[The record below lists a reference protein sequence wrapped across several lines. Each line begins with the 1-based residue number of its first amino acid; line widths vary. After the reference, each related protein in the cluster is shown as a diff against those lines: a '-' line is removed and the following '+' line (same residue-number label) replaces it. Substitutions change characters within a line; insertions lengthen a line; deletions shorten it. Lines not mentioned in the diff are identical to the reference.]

1 MVLLAD
7 TLDVERGLLGA
18 IKDTKT
24 QYAAQRDR
32 DRGGRRRRGEG
43 KRNRQSK
50 PALHSPDSP
59 HVRRRQQDLVSAM
72 YHHRH
77 LWANSPTKEALRIV
91 RKVIHS
97 SPKPLTVNDVYKL
110 ALQQPSSASGKS
122 LVKYAQS
129 TKQAVDHDGP
139 LPPNGDH
146 TIRSMRFVTLLSCSL
161 KHSKLSLATSST

>member
-1 MVLLAD
+1 
-7 TLDVERGLLGA
+7 
-18 IKDTKT
+18 
-24 QYAAQRDR
+24 
-32 DRGGRRRRGEG
+32 
-43 KRNRQSK
+43 
-50 PALHSPDSP
+50 
-59 HVRRRQQDLVSAM
+59 M

-139 LPPNGDH
+139 LPPNADH
-146 TIRSMRFVTLLSCSL
+146 TIRSMRFVALLSYSL